1 MHALALMWAQNE
13 NSFQGLEVQ
22 LSLAKLSVASFNLHL
37 AKVYDATR
45 MALYSWNQGL
55 WIGSTPS

>member
-22 LSLAKLSVASFNLHL
+22 LSLAKLSVASFLL
-37 AKVYDATR
+37 FQKK
-45 MALYSWNQGL
+45 
-55 WIGSTPS
+55 